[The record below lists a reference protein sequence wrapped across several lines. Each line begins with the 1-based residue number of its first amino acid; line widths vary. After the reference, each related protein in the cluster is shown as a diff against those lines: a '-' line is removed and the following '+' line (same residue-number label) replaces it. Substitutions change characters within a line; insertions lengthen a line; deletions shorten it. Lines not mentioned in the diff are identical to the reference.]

1 MTTALIKFIATYLV
15 SFHSLS
21 FKDVNNVTI
30 NISSFMGK
38 KVMLVNI
45 ATSSS
50 RVNQLAGL
58 KQLQQQYADSLQII
72 VFPSN
77 SFGKETR
84 TDVQIKQ
91 FVQPLAGNNIIIAAK
106 SDVINSNANA
116 VFKWLASKNKNG
128 DMDAVAGGDYEKFIV
143 GKDGTIYGV
152 FSSKVSPTDPS
163 IIATIT
169 STF

>member
-30 NISSFMGK
+30 NVSSFIGK

-45 ATSSS
+45 ATGSS
-50 RVNQLAGL
+50 RVNQLAEL

-84 TDVQIKQ
+84 TDAQIKQ

-106 SDVINSNANA
+106 GDVINSNANA

-128 DMDAVAGGDYEKFIV
+128 DMDAVAGGDFEKFIV

-152 FSSKVSPTDPS
+152 FSSKISPTDPS

>member
-30 NISSFMGK
+30 NMSSFSSK

-45 ATSSS
+45 ATGSA
-50 RVNQLAGL
+50 RINQLAGL

-84 TDVQIKQ
+84 TDAQIKQ
-91 FVQPLAGNNIIIAAK
+91 FLQPLVGNTIIIAAK

-128 DMDAVAGGDYEKFIV
+128 DMDALAGGDFEKFVV
-143 GKDGTIYGV
+143 GKDGTIYGI

-163 IIATIT
+163 IISTIT

>member
-1 MTTALIKFIATYLV
+1 MTTTLIKFIASYLI

-21 FKDVNNVTI
+21 FKDINDVTI
-30 NISSFMGK
+30 NMSSFINK
-38 KVMLVNI
+38 KVMIVNI
-45 ATSSS
+45 ATGSN
-50 RVNQLAGL
+50 RIDQLVG
-58 KQLQQQYADSLQII
+58 LQQLKNQYNDSLVVI

-77 SFGKETR
+77 SFGNESR
-84 TDVQIKQ
+84 NNAQIEQ
-91 FVQPLAGNNIIIAAK
+91 FCQSNYNSNFIIAAK
-106 SDVINSNANA
+106 SDVINSNANS
-116 VFKWLASKNKNG
+116 VFKWLANKNSNG
-128 DMDAVAGGDYEKFIV
+128 DMDAVAGGDFEKYII

>member
-1 MTTALIKFIATYLV
+1 MITTLIKFIATYLV

-30 NISSFMGK
+30 NMSSFTNK
-38 KVMLVNI
+38 KVMIVNI
-45 ATSSS
+45 ATNSNKVS
-50 RVNQLAGL
+50 QLAGL
-58 KQLQQQYADSLQII
+58 QQLKNLYNDSLVVI

-77 SFGKETR
+77 SFGNESR
-84 TDVQIKQ
+84 TNAQIKQ
-91 FVQPLAGNNIIIAAK
+91 FFQTNYNSNFIIAEK
-106 SDVINSNANA
+106 TNVINGNTNT
-116 VFKWLASKNKNG
+116 VFDWLSKKNKNG
-128 DMDAVAGGDYEKFIV
+128 DMDAVAGGDFEKFII

-152 FSSKVSPTDPS
+152 FSSKISPTDPS

>member
-1 MTTALIKFIATYLV
+1 MKFLATYLV

-21 FKDVNNVTI
+21 FKNIDNVNI
-30 NISSFMGK
+30 NMSSFANK

-45 ATSSS
+45 ATGSG

-58 KQLQQQYADSLQII
+58 KQLQLQYADSLQII

-84 TDVQIKQ
+84 TDAQIKQ
-91 FVQPLAGNNIIIAAK
+91 YLQPLVGNNIIIAAK
-106 SDVINSNANA
+106 SNVINANTNA
-116 VFKWLASKNKNG
+116 VFSWLGSKLKNG
-128 DMDAVAGGDYEKFIV
+128 DMDAVAGGDFEKFIV

-163 IIATIT
+163 IISTIT

>member
-30 NISSFMGK
+30 NMSSFTGK
-38 KVMLVNI
+38 KVMIVNI
-45 ATSSS
+45 ATGSA

-84 TDVQIKQ
+84 TNAQIKQ
-91 FVQPLAGNNIIIAAK
+91 FLQPLVGNNIIIAAK
-106 SDVINSNANA
+106 SDVINSNANS
-116 VFKWLASKNKNG
+116 VFKWLASKTKNG
-128 DMDAVAGGDYEKFIV
+128 DMDAVTGGDFEKFIV

-169 STF
+169 ASF